1 MKIIFVCGGTSGHI
15 NPALNIANYIRNK
28 DKNAKILFVGSNKGM
43 ECDLVKK
50 EGFDFKGITVSGF
63 ARKLNISFIIKN
75 VNSIKNLFVS
85 SFQSRKILKEFKPDM
100 CVGTGGYVTGAFLFQ
115 AFFMKIPFL
124 IQEQNA
130 IPGLTT
136 KLLSRFAKYVL
147 LGNDDA
153 KKYIKSKNC
162 IYTGNPIK
170 NINIDL
176 NKYQMR
182 EKLNVKSGVPVILSF
197 GGSLGAKL
205 INKVILDVMKTGK
218 YFHIHSCGKNNREF
232 YKLATN
238 MNLQNVKI
246 EEYIYDIEQFMI
258 LSDIV
263 ICRAGAM
270 TLSELASIAKK
281 AIIIPSPNVTN
292 NHQLHNA
299 LSYAKRFNASV
310 IEEKNLNKN
319 TLIKEIDHLLKNN
332 TKVAKKENKA
342 CKKVFDIILKLS
354 SKLTL

>member
-15 NPALNIANYIRNK
+15 KPAINIANYLKEKENST
-28 DKNAKILFVGSNKGM
+28 KILFVGSNSGM
-43 ECDLVKK
+43 ECELVKK

-63 ARKLNISFIIKN
+63 ARKLDVSFIIKN
-75 VNSIKNLFVS
+75 INSIKNLFVS
-85 SFQSRKILKEFKPDM
+85 SFQSRKILKEFKPDI

-115 AFFMKIPFL
+115 AYLMKIPFL

-136 KLLSRFAKYVL
+136 KLLSRFANHVL

-153 KKYIKSKNC
+153 KKYIKSENC
-162 IYTGNPIK
+162 IYTRNPIK
-170 NINIDL
+170 DIKVNFNEH
-176 NKYQMR
+176 QMR
-182 EKLNVKSGVPVILSF
+182 EKLNIKSGTPVILSF

-205 INKVILDVMKTGK
+205 INEIILDVIKTGK
-218 YFHIHSCGKNNREF
+218 YFHVHSCGKNNREF
-232 YKLATN
+232 YKFATS
-238 MNLQNVKI
+238 MNLKNAKI
-246 EEYIYDIEQFMI
+246 EEYIYNIEKFMI
-258 LSDIV
+258 LSDII

-299 LSYAKRFNASV
+299 RSYAKKFNASI
-310 IEEKNLNKN
+310 IEEKDLNKN
-319 TLIKEIDHLLKNN
+319 TLIKEIDKLLKNN
-332 TKVAKKENKA
+332 TKKAKEENKA
-342 CKKVFDIILKLS
+342 CEKIFDII
-354 SKLTL
+354 SKTVR